1 MARTLEVLV
10 SGARGRHGGAVAR
23 VLVERGHTVRAL
35 TAKPDSKRAKRLK
48 ELGAEVVGVDV
59 GDGKGLTKAMRGI
72 DAVFATAT
80 VAEAGDET
88 RNGINLVDTA
98 QAAGVGQIVYGS
110 VAGVARASDL
120 AHLSSKYVV
129 EQHIKSLPIPYT
141 IVAPAFF
148 MENFLGEHLVDGV
161 REHRLALPLPEASRL
176 PQISLADV
184 AELVAVVIEEPERFL
199 SKRIELI
206 ADSPT
211 GAELAATI
219 AQASGRPIGYSE
231 VPLDELAAV
240 SADLAQFCGWF
251 CGDQAGDSWERPAE
265 RFPGFHWKGF
275 AEWAAMQDWN
285 LAEQRASKPKSRRDR
300 A

>member
-1 MARTLEVLV
+1 MAGTLEVLV

-23 VLVERGHTVRAL
+23 VLVERGHRVRAL

-48 ELGAEVVGVDV
+48 ELGAEIVGVDV
-59 GDGKGLTKAMRGI
+59 GDDKGLAKAMRGI

-98 QAAGVGQIVYGS
+98 QAAGVGHIVYGS
-110 VAGVARASDL
+110 VAGVERASDL
-120 AHLSSKYVV
+120 GHLSSKYVV

-148 MENFLGEHLVDGV
+148 MENFLGEHLVDGL
-161 REHRLALPLPEASRL
+161 RESRLALPLPEASRL
-176 PQISLADV
+176 PQVSLADA
-184 AELVAVVIEEPERFL
+184 AELVAVAIEERERFL
-199 SKRIELI
+199 SKRFELV

-211 GAELAATI
+211 GAELAAAI
-219 AQASGRPIGYSE
+219 AKASGRPVGYGE
-231 VPLDELAAV
+231 VPLDEFAAV

-251 CGDQAGDSWERPAE
+251 CSGQAGDSWERAAE
-265 RFPGFHWKGF
+265 RFPDIQWKGF

-285 LAEQRASKPKSRRDR
+285 LGEQRRSKPRSRRGR